1 MRVKIQCICWNKI
14 IKKKKQDAFSRSQGN
29 VRGKIKVKQR
39 WNYTYQSLSKL
50 AKCKTSPTLTK
61 KF

>member
-14 IKKKKQDAFSRSQGN
+14 IKKKKQDAFSRNQVN

-39 WNYTYQSLSKL
+39 WNYTYQSLSK
-50 AKCKTSPTLTK
+50 
-61 KF
+61 

>member
-14 IKKKKQDAFSRSQGN
+14 IKKKKQDEFSRNQGN

-39 WNYTYQSLSKL
+39 WNYTYQSLSK
-50 AKCKTSPTLTK
+50 
-61 KF
+61 